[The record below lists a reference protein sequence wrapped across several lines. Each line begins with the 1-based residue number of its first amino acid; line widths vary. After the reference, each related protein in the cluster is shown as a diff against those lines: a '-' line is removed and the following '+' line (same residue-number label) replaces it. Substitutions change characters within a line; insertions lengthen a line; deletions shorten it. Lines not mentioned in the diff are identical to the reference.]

1 MWHSLEFLRNMFDWK
16 LNYIISINLTE
27 ILKIRDKVFF
37 IIIINWLKKNTKI
50 SLLKM

>member
-1 MWHSLEFLRNMFDWK
+1 M
-16 LNYIISINLTE
+16 TE

-37 IIIINWLKKNTKI
+37 IIIINWLKKNTNI